1 MTSNAHMGAERP
13 QSSPEAAPQSSKTPN
28 AKSSH
33 DQQDGGAEI
42 FGDHSPEAK
51 QLLRRYL
58 SEIHG
63 YRQLGNA
70 ALSELEKRLIA
81 LSEAEASGPPQEK
94 QKPENAPSSSTST
107 PSWQDTLPQEK
118 SPNLTDR
125 LKELSAYLHAD
136 LIKQRNATANS
147 SPKPSAPPR
156 QAKNP
161 RNDSKNANTEH
172 PAKSESEARPNTG
185 FNKLTPNAPVLDRAW
200 FEDRFANMR
209 ASINHLAE
217 QIPTRRLE
225 VLESQFHQLMEKLE
239 AKETD
244 RPMAAVEAGLKK
256 LAAYLDDNRQWS
268 RKQDARVQGIEE
280 RLDHLTGLVA
290 QSNAALSATA
300 KGLEVVARGTGSQLA
315 KTAADLVCEK
325 LEPKIRDLDQKSA
338 IKELNSEVGKL
349 SEQSKRFTRATD
361 ERLKQLQHSLDESLY
376 RLEDAD
382 RADNVSQAEESWPD
396 RIEKYHAD
404 EKYDG
409 KSLAA
414 ARRAAQLAQD
424 KTRSVPQPNEP
435 VRYQIPYGEF
445 LPEEERANSRIGLVV
460 AAIILLLASAAML
473 YLNLR
478 EKSQGTALSSAALT
492 NPGPDDTSALPPV
505 PPSQSLASG
514 SKTGPAETELQSPQQ
529 SAPQTP
535 WAVSV
540 KSQITPAHGSDT
552 NMTPGAHAAAAD
564 GKIDLATEKSGD
576 NKRTLNAAPNHD
588 SLRKAAVAGDA
599 KAQFSIGETYL
610 KGHDTDKRLPAT
622 ERLSK
627 AARWFRR
634 AAEKGHAPSQY
645 RLATLYELGKGAP
658 KNRKEAMR
666 WYELAAKSGHVKA
679 MYNLAVLSI
688 SGSAQSANYPKAAEW
703 FTKAAEHGLADSQY
717 NLAVLYERGLG
728 VEKDPATA
736 YRWFALAAATG
747 DKNAL
752 QKRDE
757 LATHMTGDKLEQEK
771 QKMLAWSAQ
780 ETDWTVNS
788 KAPEPPV
795 EKPRRAASA
804 VEPQLPNTQLM
815 NTAWNAQITRL
826 DSSVAEAQRLLK
838 QLGYKPGPVDGIAG
852 PRTMAAVRAFEQRK
866 GLPGTGKV
874 TDGLIVQMA
883 SALSS

>member
-28 AKSSH
+28 TNASH
-33 DQQDGGAEI
+33 DLRHDEANQL
-42 FGDHSPEAK
+42 GDHSPEAK

-58 SEIHG
+58 SEIHS

-81 LSEAEASGPPQEK
+81 LSDAEASNTPKEMPKTEK
-94 QKPENAPSSSTST
+94 APSSSPPASSPRDV
-107 PSWQDTLPQEK
+107 PSQEK

-136 LIKQRNATANS
+136 LIKQRNTTADS
-147 SPKPSAPPR
+147 SPSASAQPR
-156 QAKNP
+156 RVKNP
-161 RNDSKNANTEH
+161 RNDAKANTEH
-172 PAKSESEARPNTG
+172 PAKSESETRQNTE
-185 FNKLTPNAPVLDRAW
+185 FKLTPNAPVLDRAW

-209 ASINHLAE
+209 ASINQLAE

-225 VLESQFHQLMEKLE
+225 VLENQFHQLMEKLE

-280 RLDHLTGLVA
+280 RLDHLSGLVA

-300 KGLEVVARGTGSQLA
+300 KGLEIVARGTGSQLA
-315 KTAADLVCEK
+315 NAAADLVCEK

-376 RLEDAD
+376 RLEDGD
-382 RADNVSQAEESWPD
+382 RADNVSHAEESWPE
-396 RIEKYHAD
+396 RIEKYHTN
-404 EKYDG
+404 EKYQG
-409 KSLAA
+409 TSLAA
-414 ARRAAQLAQD
+414 ARRAARLAQD
-424 KTRSVPQPNEP
+424 KTRSVPQQTEP
-435 VRYQIPYGEF
+435 LRYQIPYGEF

-478 EKSQGTALSSAALT
+478 EKSHGAALSSAALT
-492 NPGPDDTSALPPV
+492 SPGPDDTSALPPA
-505 PPSQSLASG
+505 PMSQSLAASA
-514 SKTGPAETELQSPQQ
+514 KTGGAGTGLNSRQQ
-529 SAPQTP
+529 SAPQKP
-535 WAVSV
+535 WTVNV
-540 KSQITPAHGSDT
+540 KSQITAARGSDSNT
-552 NMTPGAHAAAAD
+552 TPGAHAAAAD
-564 GKIDLATEKSGD
+564 GKNDLAEETKGKD
-576 NKRTLNAAPNHD
+576 RLALNATASRD
-588 SLRKAAVAGDA
+588 SLRKAAVAGDVE
-599 KAQFSIGETYL
+599 AQFSIGETYL
-610 KGHDTDKRLPAT
+610 KGRDNDKSLPAI

-658 KNRKEAMR
+658 KNRSKAMK

-679 MYNLAVLSI
+679 MHNLAVLSI
-688 SGSAQSANYPKAAEW
+688 NGSARSANYPKAAEW

-717 NLAVLYERGLG
+717 NLAILYERGLG
-728 VEKDPATA
+728 IEKNPATA

-747 DKNAL
+747 DKKAL
-752 QKRDE
+752 LKRDE
-757 LATHMTGDKLEQEK
+757 LAAQLTGDKLAQEK
-771 QKMLAWSAQ
+771 RKLLAWSAQ
-780 ETDWTVNS
+780 ATDWTVNS
-788 KAPEPPV
+788 IAPEPPV
-795 EKPRRAASA
+795 EKPRRAAAA
-804 VEPQLPNTQLM
+804 VEPRLPNTQLM
-815 NTAWNAQITRL
+815 KTAWNAQITRL
-826 DSSVAEAQRLLK
+826 DSIVAEAQRLLK
-838 QLGYKPGPVDGIAG
+838 QLGYKPGPIDGIAG
-852 PRTMAAVRAFEQRK
+852 PRTMAAIRAFEQKK

-874 TDGLIVQMA
+874 TDGLIVKMA